1 MNEAVED
8 QAWGQVAL
16 EMDDSRWS
24 RQTPERSKR
33 LRLRMLKLADRDD
46 QELSCIKVKNVLLM
60 HHQENLS
67 EWKTKSP
74 TKVTQRKNLTNN
86 SV

>member
-1 MNEAVED
+1 MNQAVED

-33 LRLRMLKLADRDD
+33 LRIRMLELAD
-46 QELSCIKVKNVLLM
+46 V
-60 HHQENLS
+60 
-67 EWKTKSP
+67 
-74 TKVTQRKNLTNN
+74 
-86 SV
+86 